1 MVYLGPI
8 THLTPVTKPKPATG
22 YEPDRDLVIT
32 KRLPDAPPGF
42 VERRKGDRR
51 KSDRST
57 RFDSRSGSD
66 RRRSNRPTIDI
77 EV

>member
-8 THLTPVTKPKPATG
+8 TRLTPAKPKPATG
-22 YEPDRDLVIT
+22 YEPDRDLLIT
-32 KRLPDAPPGF
+32 KRLPDQPPAF

-51 KSDRST
+51 SRDRST
-57 RFDSRSGSD
+57 QFDSRSGTD
-66 RRRSNRPTIDI
+66 RRRSHKHRVDI